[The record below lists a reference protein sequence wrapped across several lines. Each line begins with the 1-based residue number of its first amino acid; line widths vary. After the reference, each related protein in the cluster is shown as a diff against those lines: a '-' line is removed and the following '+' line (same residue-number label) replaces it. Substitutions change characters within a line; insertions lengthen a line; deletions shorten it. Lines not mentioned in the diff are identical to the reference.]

1 MQRRLIVPIVCLV
14 LGVLMLGATAFFTL
28 RDRSV
33 SVPVTTSVGGPFALI
48 DHNGKAITHRDLE
61 GRPTLIFFGFTHCPD
76 VCPTTLMEIS
86 KVFELLGPQAKVAAL
101 FMSVDPERDTAERLQ
116 AYVRSFDPSFKA
128 LRPEPKELAA
138 VIKAFHAIAVK
149 VPTPDGRDYT
159 IDHSAVIYVYDRSN
173 RLRLITQPDFS
184 IDGFAADLRRL
195 AQES

>member
-101 FMSVDPERDTAERLQ
+101 FMSVDPERDTPALLKDYVSNFDKRIIGVTGPRESVDAALKTFRVFARKTKGEGESYSVDHSSLVYLMDKQGRFATGFNLQ
-116 AYVRSFDPSFKA
+116 QSPEQAARA
-128 LRPEPKELAA
+128 LRPYL
-138 VIKAFHAIAVK
+138 
-149 VPTPDGRDYT
+149 
-159 IDHSAVIYVYDRSN
+159 
-173 RLRLITQPDFS
+173 
-184 IDGFAADLRRL
+184 
-195 AQES
+195 

>member
-101 FMSVDPERDTAERLQ
+101 FMSVDPERDTPALLKDYVSNFDKRIIGVTGPRESVDAALKTFRVFARKTKGEGESYSVDQSSLVYLMDKQGRFATAFNLQ
-116 AYVRSFDPSFKA
+116 QSPEQAARA
-128 LRPEPKELAA
+128 LRPYL
-138 VIKAFHAIAVK
+138 
-149 VPTPDGRDYT
+149 
-159 IDHSAVIYVYDRSN
+159 
-173 RLRLITQPDFS
+173 
-184 IDGFAADLRRL
+184 
-195 AQES
+195 

>member
-101 FMSVDPERDTAERLQ
+101 FMSVDPERDTPALLKDYVSNFDKRIIGVTGPRESVDAALKTFRVFARKTKGEGDSYSVDHSSLVYLMDKQGRFATAFNLQ
-116 AYVRSFDPSFKA
+116 QSPEQAARA
-128 LRPEPKELAA
+128 LRPYL
-138 VIKAFHAIAVK
+138 
-149 VPTPDGRDYT
+149 
-159 IDHSAVIYVYDRSN
+159 
-173 RLRLITQPDFS
+173 
-184 IDGFAADLRRL
+184 
-195 AQES
+195 

>member
-1 MQRRLIVPIVCLV
+1 VQRRLIVPIVCLV

-101 FMSVDPERDTAERLQ
+101 FMSVDPERDTPALLKDYVSNFDSRIIGVTGPRESVDAALKTFRVFARKSKGEGEAYSMDHSSLVYLMDKQGRFATAFNLQ
-116 AYVRSFDPSFKA
+116 QSPEQAARA
-128 LRPEPKELAA
+128 LRPYL
-138 VIKAFHAIAVK
+138 
-149 VPTPDGRDYT
+149 
-159 IDHSAVIYVYDRSN
+159 
-173 RLRLITQPDFS
+173 
-184 IDGFAADLRRL
+184 
-195 AQES
+195 

>member
-101 FMSVDPERDTAERLQ
+101 FMSVDPERDTPALLKDYVSNFDSRIIGVTGPRESVDAALKTFRVFARKSKDEGEAYSMDHSSLVYLMDKQGRFATAFNLQ
-116 AYVRSFDPSFKA
+116 QSPEQAARA
-128 LRPEPKELAA
+128 LRPYL
-138 VIKAFHAIAVK
+138 
-149 VPTPDGRDYT
+149 
-159 IDHSAVIYVYDRSN
+159 
-173 RLRLITQPDFS
+173 
-184 IDGFAADLRRL
+184 
-195 AQES
+195 

>member
-76 VCPTTLMEIS
+76 VCPTTLMEIN
-86 KVFELLGPQAKVAAL
+86 KVFEVLGPQAKVAAL
-101 FMSVDPERDTAERLQ
+101 FMSVDPERDTPALLKDYVSNFDSRIIGVTGPRESVDATLKTFRVFARRTKGEGDSYSVDHSSLVYLMDKQGRFATAFNLQ
-116 AYVRSFDPSFKA
+116 QSPEQAARA
-128 LRPEPKELAA
+128 LRPYL
-138 VIKAFHAIAVK
+138 
-149 VPTPDGRDYT
+149 
-159 IDHSAVIYVYDRSN
+159 
-173 RLRLITQPDFS
+173 
-184 IDGFAADLRRL
+184 
-195 AQES
+195 

>member
-1 MQRRLIVPIVCLV
+1 VQRRLIVPIVCLV

-101 FMSVDPERDTAERLQ
+101 FMSVDPERDTPALLKDYVSNFDKRIIGVTGPRESVDAALKTFRVFARKTKGEGESYSVDHSSLVYLMDKQGRFATAFNLQ
-116 AYVRSFDPSFKA
+116 QSPEQAARA
-128 LRPEPKELAA
+128 LRPYL
-138 VIKAFHAIAVK
+138 
-149 VPTPDGRDYT
+149 
-159 IDHSAVIYVYDRSN
+159 
-173 RLRLITQPDFS
+173 
-184 IDGFAADLRRL
+184 
-195 AQES
+195 

>member
-33 SVPVTTSVGGPFALI
+33 SVPVTATIGGPFALI

-86 KVFELLGPQAKVAAL
+86 KVFEVLGPQAKVAAL
-101 FMSVDPERDTAERLQ
+101 FMSVDPARDTPALLKDYVSNFDSRIIGVTGPRESVDATLKTFRVFARRTKGEGDSYSVDHSSLVYLMDKQGRFATAFNLQ
-116 AYVRSFDPSFKA
+116 QSPEQAARA
-128 LRPEPKELAA
+128 LRPYL
-138 VIKAFHAIAVK
+138 
-149 VPTPDGRDYT
+149 
-159 IDHSAVIYVYDRSN
+159 
-173 RLRLITQPDFS
+173 
-184 IDGFAADLRRL
+184 
-195 AQES
+195 

>member
-101 FMSVDPERDTAERLQ
+101 FMSVDPERDTPALLKD
-116 AYVRSFDPSFKA
+116 YVSNFDKRIIGVTGPRESVDAA
-128 LRPEPKELAA
+128 LKTFRVFARKTKGEGDSYS
-138 VIKAFHAIAVK
+138 V
-149 VPTPDGRDYT
+149 
-159 IDHSAVIYVYDRSN
+159 DHN
-173 RLRLITQPDFS
+173 EF
-184 IDGFAADLRRL
+184 
-195 AQES
+195 

>member
-101 FMSVDPERDTAERLQ
+101 FMSVDPERDTPALLKDYVSNFDSRIIGVTGPRESVDAALKTFRVFARKTKGEGDSYSVDHSSLVYLMDKQGRFATAFNLQ
-116 AYVRSFDPSFKA
+116 QSPEQAARA
-128 LRPEPKELAA
+128 LRPYL
-138 VIKAFHAIAVK
+138 
-149 VPTPDGRDYT
+149 
-159 IDHSAVIYVYDRSN
+159 
-173 RLRLITQPDFS
+173 
-184 IDGFAADLRRL
+184 
-195 AQES
+195 

>member
-33 SVPVTTSVGGPFALI
+33 SVPVTASIGGSFALI

-61 GRPTLIFFGFTHCPD
+61 GKPTLIFFGFTHCPD

-101 FMSVDPERDTAERLQ
+101 FMSVDPERDTPALLKDYVSNFDKRIIGVTGPRESVDAALKTFRVFARKTKGEGDSYSVDHSSLVYLMDKQGRFATAFNLQ
-116 AYVRSFDPSFKA
+116 QSPEQAARA
-128 LRPEPKELAA
+128 LRPYL
-138 VIKAFHAIAVK
+138 
-149 VPTPDGRDYT
+149 
-159 IDHSAVIYVYDRSN
+159 
-173 RLRLITQPDFS
+173 
-184 IDGFAADLRRL
+184 
-195 AQES
+195 

>member
-33 SVPVTTSVGGPFALI
+33 SVPVTATIGGPFALI

-101 FMSVDPERDTAERLQ
+101 FMSVDPERDTPALLKEYVSNFDSRIIGVTGPRESVDAALKTFRVFARKTKGEGDSYSVDHSSLVYLMDKQGRFATAFNLQ
-116 AYVRSFDPSFKA
+116 QSPEQAARA
-128 LRPEPKELAA
+128 LRPYL
-138 VIKAFHAIAVK
+138 
-149 VPTPDGRDYT
+149 
-159 IDHSAVIYVYDRSN
+159 
-173 RLRLITQPDFS
+173 
-184 IDGFAADLRRL
+184 
-195 AQES
+195 

>member
-33 SVPVTTSVGGPFALI
+33 SVPVTASVGGPFALI

-101 FMSVDPERDTAERLQ
+101 FMSVDPERDTPALLKEYVSNFDNRIIGVTGPRESVDAALKTFRVFARKSKGEGDSYSVDHSSLVYLMDKRGWFATAFNLQ
-116 AYVRSFDPSFKA
+116 QSPEQAARA
-128 LRPEPKELAA
+128 LRPYL
-138 VIKAFHAIAVK
+138 
-149 VPTPDGRDYT
+149 
-159 IDHSAVIYVYDRSN
+159 
-173 RLRLITQPDFS
+173 
-184 IDGFAADLRRL
+184 
-195 AQES
+195 

>member
-86 KVFELLGPQAKVAAL
+86 KVFEVLGPQAKVAAL
-101 FMSVDPERDTAERLQ
+101 FMSVDPERDTPALLKDYVSNFDSRIIGVTGPRESVDATLKTFRVFARRTKGEGDSYSVDHSSLVYLMDKQGRFATAFNLQ
-116 AYVRSFDPSFKA
+116 QSPEQAARA
-128 LRPEPKELAA
+128 LRPYL
-138 VIKAFHAIAVK
+138 
-149 VPTPDGRDYT
+149 
-159 IDHSAVIYVYDRSN
+159 
-173 RLRLITQPDFS
+173 
-184 IDGFAADLRRL
+184 
-195 AQES
+195 

>member
-1 MQRRLIVPIVCLV
+1 VQRRLIVPIVCLV

-86 KVFELLGPQAKVAAL
+86 KVFEVLGPQAKVAAL
-101 FMSVDPERDTAERLQ
+101 FMSVDPERDTPALLKDYVSNFDKRIIGVTGPRESVDAALKTFRVFARKTKGEGESYSVDHSSLVYLMDKQGRFATAFNLQ
-116 AYVRSFDPSFKA
+116 QSPEQAARA
-128 LRPEPKELAA
+128 LRPYL
-138 VIKAFHAIAVK
+138 
-149 VPTPDGRDYT
+149 
-159 IDHSAVIYVYDRSN
+159 
-173 RLRLITQPDFS
+173 
-184 IDGFAADLRRL
+184 
-195 AQES
+195 

>member
-61 GRPTLIFFGFTHCPD
+61 GRPTQIFFGFTHCPD

-101 FMSVDPERDTAERLQ
+101 FMSVDPERDTPALLKDYVSNFDKRIIGVTGPRESVDAALKTFRVFARKTKGEGESYSVDHSSLVYLMDKQGRFATAFNLQ
-116 AYVRSFDPSFKA
+116 QSPEQAARA
-128 LRPEPKELAA
+128 LRPYL
-138 VIKAFHAIAVK
+138 
-149 VPTPDGRDYT
+149 
-159 IDHSAVIYVYDRSN
+159 
-173 RLRLITQPDFS
+173 
-184 IDGFAADLRRL
+184 
-195 AQES
+195 

>member
-33 SVPVTTSVGGPFALI
+33 SVPVTATIGGPFALI

-101 FMSVDPERDTAERLQ
+101 FMSVDPERDTPALLKDYVSNFDKRIIGVTGPRESVDAALKTFRVFARKTKGEGESYSVDHSSLVYLMDKQGRFATAFNLQ
-116 AYVRSFDPSFKA
+116 QSPEQAARA
-128 LRPEPKELAA
+128 LRPYL
-138 VIKAFHAIAVK
+138 
-149 VPTPDGRDYT
+149 
-159 IDHSAVIYVYDRSN
+159 
-173 RLRLITQPDFS
+173 
-184 IDGFAADLRRL
+184 
-195 AQES
+195 

>member
-33 SVPVTTSVGGPFALI
+33 SVPVTATIGGPFALI

-61 GRPTLIFFGFTHCPD
+61 GKPTLIFFGFTHCPD

-101 FMSVDPERDTAERLQ
+101 FMSVDPERDTPALLKEYVSNFDSRIVGVTGPRESVDAALKTFRVFARKTKGEGESYSVDHSSLVYLMDKQGRFATAFNLQ
-116 AYVRSFDPSFKA
+116 QSPEQAARA
-128 LRPEPKELAA
+128 LRPYL
-138 VIKAFHAIAVK
+138 
-149 VPTPDGRDYT
+149 
-159 IDHSAVIYVYDRSN
+159 
-173 RLRLITQPDFS
+173 
-184 IDGFAADLRRL
+184 
-195 AQES
+195 